1 MQSWKVY
8 AGFLTVMS
16 AFLTVLTSN
25 QKILMHFVTWFDLL
39 RQLTVSTF
47 NLHSV
52 ASYLRYSLESL
63 VACTSGSSH

>member
-1 MQSWKVY
+1 
-8 AGFLTVMS
+8 MS

-25 QKILMHFVTWFDLL
+25 QKILEHFVTWFDIL

-52 ASYLRYSLESL
+52 GLI
-63 VACTSGSSH
+63 SSVQLGVFSCMHIWIF

>member
-1 MQSWKVY
+1 
-8 AGFLTVMS
+8 MS

-25 QKILMHFVTWFDLL
+25 QKILEHFVTWFDIL

-52 ASYLRYSLESL
+52 ASSLRYSLESL
-63 VACTSGSSH
+63 VACTSGSFD